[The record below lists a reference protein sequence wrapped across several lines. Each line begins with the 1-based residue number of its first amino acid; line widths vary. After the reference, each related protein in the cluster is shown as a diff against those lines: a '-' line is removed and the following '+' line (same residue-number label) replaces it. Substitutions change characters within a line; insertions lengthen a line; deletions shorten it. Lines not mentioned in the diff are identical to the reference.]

1 MRILESHYL
10 NDGRLFND
18 GRAATLIQ
26 IQDPS
31 DYDLLLDNIANSGYY
46 GEEYFQRNLSHQSG
60 QIKHENLSLAEIV
73 HLLNPGSLLELGCG
87 WGDVL
92 YLLSLA
98 GHEDILGL
106 DISQEA
112 AQSAPAELRGKIQVG
127 GLLESCRDLT
137 SQGRRFDTIAGF
149 DIWEHLHPDQLS
161 THIAALN
168 DIATDDAVMFFIIP
182 AFGTDRV
189 FGEKHPLEFEENRP
203 AFDERR
209 PFDFL
214 MAESLDPP
222 IPNLGH
228 LIWAHS
234 EWWEEQFKAQG
245 LHRAEELEQGL
256 HRLFDPY
263 LFRAQQSFFV
273 LSRETEAAAQRI
285 DRLSK
290 LHTHLL
296 YLWRTKLHFFRVLQ
310 EHRAASGEELI
321 QAAKLY
327 AGLDDAG
334 VRLHDSHMAHIS
346 DLWGKIDYLE
356 HEKRRLEDGIIS
368 IRQMIFPLVWL
379 RKLIVS
385 CLPQSLKQRLKG
397 KQRPE

>member
-18 GRAATLIQ
+18 GRAVTLIE

-31 DYDLLLDNIANSGYY
+31 DYDLLLENIISSDYY
-46 GEEYFQRNLSHQSG
+46 GDEYFQRNLQHQSG
-60 QIKHENLSLAEIV
+60 QIKHENLNLAEIV

-87 WGDVL
+87 RGDIL

-106 DISQEA
+106 DISREA
-112 AQSAPAELRGKIQVG
+112 AQSAPAELRDKILVG
-127 GLLESCRDLT
+127 DLLQSCRDLAA
-137 SQGRRFDTIAGF
+137 QGKRFDTIAGF
-149 DIWEHLHPDQLS
+149 DIWEHLHPDQLDA
-161 THIAALN
+161 HLAALN
-168 DIATDDAVMFFIIP
+168 DIAAEDAIMLFIIP

-203 AFDERR
+203 AFDEGR

-222 IPNLGH
+222 IPAQGH

-234 EWWEEQFKAQG
+234 EWWEEQFKKHG
-245 LHRAEELEQGL
+245 LHRAEELEKGL

-273 LSRETEAAAQRI
+273 LSRQSQAAAQRI
-285 DRLSK
+285 DRLCR
-290 LHTHLL
+290 HHAHLL
-296 YLWRTKLHFFRVLQ
+296 YLWRTKLHFYRVLQ
-310 EHRAASGEELI
+310 ERRAATGEEVI
-321 QAAKLY
+321 ETAKLD

-379 RKLIVS
+379 RKLIIS
-385 CLPQSLKQRLKG
+385 CLPESLKQRLKG